1 MDRYSF
7 FLPDDL
13 KRGLTRLKARDGIDA
28 SEAIRQAIAQF
39 LHRRGIVTD
48 ARQKGGTRTKR
59 RR

>member
-13 KRGLTRLKARDGIDA
+13 RDGLARLKRRDGIDA

-39 LHRRGIVTD
+39 LKRRGIDNGQT
-48 ARQKGGTRTKR
+48 KGGQRSLKR
-59 RR
+59 SK